1 MRRTKNC
8 NACGPHWSTQGPD
21 SPRQHPAARCTTTTS
36 EVEGPGY
43 EALRVRHG
51 HSRRVPANNHFLT
64 HLNHVLQGK
73 HFHSQ
78 EEAENAFQ
86 EFVKSQ
92 SMDFYATEI
101 SLFLTGRNV
110 LIVMAPILINKDVFE
125 PSYNDLKS
133 TVQNFSIN
141 LILAN
146 WIQQYIKKTVHL
158 EHLEL
163 ISGMQ
168 GWFNI
173 PKSINVIYHN
183 NKMKMKNYMIISI
196 DAEKASDKI

>member
-1 MRRTKNC
+1 
-8 NACGPHWSTQGPD
+8 
-21 SPRQHPAARCTTTTS
+21 
-36 EVEGPGY
+36 
-43 EALRVRHG
+43 
-51 HSRRVPANNHFLT
+51 
-64 HLNHVLQGK
+64 
-73 HFHSQ
+73 
-78 EEAENAFQ
+78 
-86 EFVKSQ
+86 
-92 SMDFYATEI
+92 MDFYATEI

>member
-1 MRRTKNC
+1 M
-8 NACGPHWSTQGPD
+8 A
-21 SPRQHPAARCTTTTS
+21 
-36 EVEGPGY
+36 
-43 EALRVRHG
+43 
-51 HSRRVPANNHFLT
+51 
-64 HLNHVLQGK
+64 LNHWFKNLPPPPNKSPGL
-73 HFHSQ
+73 
-78 EEAENAFQ
+78 NGLTN
-86 EFVKSQ
+86 EFYHTFK
-92 SMDFYATEI
+92 
-101 SLFLTGRNV
+101 GR
-110 LIVMAPILINKDVFE
+110 
-125 PSYNDLKS
+125 LKS
-133 TVQNFSIN
+133 VLLKLLQKSEGKGVLLNSFYEVSITLVLKPDGITTQKRESRSMSLIKLDVTIFN
-141 LILAN
+141 KILAN